1 MQSTEE
7 VILLGDFNVPDINW
21 STLSGCSDF
30 SSNLCDLIFQHN
42 YVQQVAHPTQIHGNI
57 LDLIITS
64 SEDMV
69 SDINLTQEF
78 NQAIKSDHYL
88 INFKLHLTSSAPTTS
103 KDPVYI
109 FDFHKGDYDGL
120 NDFLTNTDFSTC
132 YQSNNVEFIW
142 SFIKSTLSNAMREFI
157 PLIKQNAAYHPKY
170 FTPSIR
176 HQVNCTRTL
185 KKKYNKSPTNTN
197 LIRLNNAEKLLAN
210 QISSA
215 KSEYEGKLISDFAFR
230 NQPKIYK
237 YIRNIKK
244 STSIPN
250 TVHFGKASATNDVNK
265 AILFNKFF
273 YSVFSTSNSMS
284 TVNDTNV
291 VTSVRQHLVSISI
304 SEEDVLEALN
314 SLDPD
319 KSSGIDFIGPRVLN
333 KCAYPLCGPLH
344 HLFSTSLCKHTI
356 PYDWRIHVI
365 TPVHKSGDKSQVNN
379 YRPISLLSNTSKV
392 LEQLIYNK
400 VIHHIS
406 SFLTPQQFG
415 FLKHRSTV
423 QQLLVLFDVIMN
435 TDHQTDVIYFD
446 FKKAFDSVP
455 HNELLFKLKSMGI
468 SGGLWLWFKSYL
480 YNRQQCVKIN
490 NKYSHLLPVLSG
502 IPQGSILG
510 PLLFLIYVNDIPDH
524 INNSLLYLF
533 ADDTKCLKIISDPAD
548 AILLQ
553 DDINSLNYWSEQ
565 WSLLFNPTK
574 IVQISFKLNLQISY
588 TIGTSLITKVESHKD
603 LGIILS
609 SNLTWDAHYNHIIA
623 KAYSILGLLRRTF
636 SPQNLTKSK
645 KQLYISLVRSQ
656 LLYCSILWKPY
667 FIKHIQQLER
677 VQRRATK
684 YILNDFTSDY
694 KSRLIQTQLLP
705 LTYILD
711 LNDVMFFI
719 KSLRNHH
726 DGFIINNY
734 IKFVTG
740 NTRSAS
746 SNKLHQARST
756 NNTNNN
762 FYFNRLPRI
771 WNALPIIDL
780 NEHPTR
786 IKNKL
791 SKYLRKH
798 FLNNFNP
805 AITCSFSIL
814 CPCINC
820 SKVPKP
826 PNFDKL

>member
-1 MQSTEE
+1 M
-7 VILLGDFNVPDINW
+7 
-21 STLSGCSDF
+21 
-30 SSNLCDLIFQHN
+30 
-42 YVQQVAHPTQIHGNI
+42 
-57 LDLIITS
+57 
-64 SEDMV
+64 
-69 SDINLTQEF
+69 
-78 NQAIKSDHYL
+78 
-88 INFKLHLTSSAPTTS
+88 
-103 KDPVYI
+103 
-109 FDFHKGDYDGL
+109 
-120 NDFLTNTDFSTC
+120 
-132 YQSNNVEFIW
+132 
-142 SFIKSTLSNAMREFI
+142 
-157 PLIKQNAAYHPKY
+157 
-170 FTPSIR
+170 
-176 HQVNCTRTL
+176 
-185 KKKYNKSPTNTN
+185 
-197 LIRLNNAEKLLAN
+197 
-210 QISSA
+210 
-215 KSEYEGKLISDFAFR
+215 
-230 NQPKIYK
+230 
-237 YIRNIKK
+237 
-244 STSIPN
+244 
-250 TVHFGKASATNDVNK
+250 
-265 AILFNKFF
+265 
-273 YSVFSTSNSMS
+273 
-284 TVNDTNV
+284 
-291 VTSVRQHLVSISI
+291 
-304 SEEDVLEALN
+304 
-314 SLDPD
+314 
-319 KSSGIDFIGPRVLN
+319 
-333 KCAYPLCGPLH
+333 H

-356 PYDWRIHVI
+356 PSNWRIHVI

-379 YRPISLLSNTSKV
+379 YHPISLLSNTSKI

-415 FLKHRSTV
+415 FLKNRSTV
-423 QQLLVLFDVIMN
+423 QQLLVLFDVILN

-480 YNRQQCVKIN
+480 SNCQQCVKIN

-510 PLLFLIYVNDIPDH
+510 PLLFLVYVNDIPDH
-524 INNSLLYLF
+524 ISNSLLYLF
-533 ADDTKCLKIISDPAD
+533 ADDTKCLKTISDPAD
-548 AILLQ
+548 TIQLQ
-553 DDINSLNYWSEQ
+553 DDINSLSHWSEQ

-574 IVQISFKLNLQISY
+574 IVQISFKPNLQTSY

-636 SPQNLTKSK
+636 SLQNHTKSK

-656 LLYCSILWKPY
+656 LQYCSILWKPY
-667 FIKHIQQLER
+667 LIKHIQQLGR

-711 LNDVMFFI
+711 LSDVMFFI

-734 IKFVTG
+734 TKFVTG
-740 NTRSAS
+740 NTCSAS
-746 SNKLHQARST
+746 SNKLHQTRST
-756 NNTNNN
+756 NNINNN

-771 WNALPIIDL
+771 WNALPTIDL

-791 SKYLRKH
+791 SEYLRKH
-798 FLNNFNP
+798 FLSNFDP
-805 AITCSFSIL
+805 ANTRSFSIS